1 MVDFRQEQES
11 RDNLNKDVDSEVNED
26 CANHSQTEKVL
37 DLNRINKVCEY
48 EKLIGWKKDTK
59 LVEDLVL
66 VGKGALIW
74 FEVDQVH

>member
-1 MVDFRQEQES
+1 MNNWLLSAYLKILELVVDFRQEQES

-48 EKLIGWKKDTK
+48 EKLIG
-59 LVEDLVL
+59 
-66 VGKGALIW
+66 
-74 FEVDQVH
+74 